1 MSALSQQSEEFR
13 AGAALIFAKSGNLA
27 IFAADRSIPNVM
39 LVTKIRFSELK
50 CRLSLFS
57 PMTRPTCFAVFL
69 GTSAMTNTG
78 KFGGR
83 WISALPLVV
92 VFAIGS
98 TAASAQTRI
107 GTANSVKP
115 EATGSIAGTLS
126 AGSGVH
132 QSENIHTGSSGQADL
147 RFLDNSNLTVGPGS
161 NVRLDKFVYDPDKGT
176 RGVAIEASRGA
187 FRFVTASQGK
197 GSVSIKTPSGTLG
210 IRG

>member
-1 MSALSQQSEEFR
+1 
-13 AGAALIFAKSGNLA
+13 
-27 IFAADRSIPNVM
+27 
-39 LVTKIRFSELK
+39 
-50 CRLSLFS
+50 
-57 PMTRPTCFAVFL
+57 MT
-69 GTSAMTNTG
+69 TNTR
-78 KFGGR
+78 KFGRR

-92 VFAIGS
+92 AFAISS

-161 NVRLDKFVYDPDKGT
+161 NVRLDKFVYDPNKGT